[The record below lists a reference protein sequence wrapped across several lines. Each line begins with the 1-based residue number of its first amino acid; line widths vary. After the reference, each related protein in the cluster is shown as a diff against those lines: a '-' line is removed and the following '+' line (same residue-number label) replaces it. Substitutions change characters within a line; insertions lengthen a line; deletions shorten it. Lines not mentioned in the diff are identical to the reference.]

1 MYIDWGNPVNQSDLL
16 NVPTWVKNKNRLKQ
30 QAEESIKQTKIDIKQ
45 AKLERKKQRNESL
58 SMHQEEINILLKN
71 LSEIS
76 IREQFELKDQQ
87 KYWNHHLTSLE
98 EKIQIYEEKLNALK
112 LERKIKSGK
121 IQAQLF
127 EQYLFYNQNLESKS
141 LGSIFSDTPFHQP
154 PAGAGECAA
163 PKLLQYAF
171 QHKLSPITIAE
182 FWWGDAPK
190 SEIRAH
196 EQFYPACKGKC
207 EPILAHMLNGIE
219 INENTL
225 LQNPGEG
232 KSLEIIYEDDAIA
245 IINKPFEFLSV
256 PGKNIKDSVAE
267 RMKILYPD
275 ATGPLVVHRLDMSTS
290 GLMLIAKT
298 IAVHKV
304 LQRQFI
310 KRKIEKEYEALL
322 EGELQTHEGSI
333 NLPLRLDI
341 DDRPRQLVCFEH
353 GKLAQTD
360 WELLELKDGKSKV
373 RFKPVTGRT
382 HQLRVHAA
390 HPLGLQ
396 MPIVGDDLY
405 GKKEK
410 RLYLHAA
417 KLSFYHPIN
426 RQWLTFE
433 LKADF

>member
-1 MYIDWGNPVNQSDLL
+1 
-16 NVPTWVKNKNRLKQ
+16 VKLQVLKK

-45 AKLERKKQRNESL
+45 AKLERKKQRAESI

-71 LSEIS
+71 LSELS

-87 KYWNHHLTSLE
+87 KYWNHHLKSLE

-141 LGSIFSDTPFHQP
+141 LGSIFSETPFHQP

-171 QHKLSPITIAE
+171 QHKLTPITIAE

-207 EPILAHMLNGIE
+207 EPILAHMLKGIE
-219 INENTL
+219 INENAL

-322 EGELQTHEGSI
+322 EGELQTNKGSV

-360 WELLELKDGKSKV
+360 WELLAIKEGKSKV

-390 HPLGLQ
+390 HPLGLN

-405 GKKEK
+405 GNKEK